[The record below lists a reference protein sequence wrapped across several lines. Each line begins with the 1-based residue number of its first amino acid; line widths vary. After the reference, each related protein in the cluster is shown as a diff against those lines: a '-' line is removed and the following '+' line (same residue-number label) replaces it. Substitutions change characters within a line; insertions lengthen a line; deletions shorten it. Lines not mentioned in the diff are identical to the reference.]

1 MPIIEKWEEH
11 MLFKRTFWVLLV
23 VLIMGAPGLWAGDS
37 ASFVDLGFSPDGTI
51 YMFAQYGVKTGTL
64 KPWADMYVVDVLRNN
79 FVSGGRISYTHDKAI
94 EAGQDGAGA
103 LYRVI
108 TKNAEFIERYGLSY
122 PNQGQPL
129 YIALSGDPAYE
140 GKTVAFRDFV
150 SGVSYQAD
158 LVEKINGTGKN
169 TQSSFYITLESVDG
183 DGEAKRYTIGAPQLE
198 RPLIYAYRIKKVLVA
213 PSGNSLIFVVEMN
226 LHGENGPDV
235 RYMVEVLRL

>member
-1 MPIIEKWEEH
+1 

-23 VLIMGAPGLWAGDS
+23 VLITGASGLWAGDS
-37 ASFVDLGFSPDGTI
+37 ASFVDLGFSSDGNI
-51 YMFAQYGVKTGTL
+51 YMFAQYGVKSGTL
-64 KPWADMYVVDVLRNN
+64 KPWADMYVVDVARNN
-79 FVSGGRISYTHDKAI
+79 FVSGGRISYTHDRAI

-108 TKNAEFIERYGLSY
+108 TKNAEFIERYGLLY

-158 LVEKINGTGKN
+158 LIEKISGNGRNVK
-169 TQSSFYITLESVDG
+169 SSFYINLESIDN
-183 DGEAKRYTIGAPQLE
+183 DGEAKRYTIGTPQLE
-198 RPLIYAYRIKKVLVA
+198 RSLIYSYRIKKVLVA
-213 PSGNSLIFVVEMN
+213 PSGNALIFVVEMN
-226 LHGENGPDV
+226 LLAENGPDV
-235 RYMVEVLRL
+235 RYMVEVLQL

>member
-1 MPIIEKWEEH
+1 MPIIEKWEDL

-23 VLIMGAPGLWAGDS
+23 VLVTGASGLWAGDS
-37 ASFVDLGFSPDGTI
+37 ASFVDMGFSPDGSI
-51 YMFAQYGVKTGTL
+51 YMFAQYGVKSGTL
-64 KPWADMYVVDVLRNN
+64 KPWADMYVVDVARNN
-79 FVSGGRISYTHDKAI
+79 FVSGGRISYAHDRAI

-108 TKNAEFIERYGLSY
+108 TKNADFIERYGLTY

-140 GKTVAFRDFV
+140 GKTVAFRDFT

-158 LVEKINGTGKN
+158 LVEKISGNGRN
-169 TQSSFYITLESVDG
+169 TKSSFYITLESVDNDG
-183 DGEAKRYTIGAPQLE
+183 DAKQYTIGTPQLE
-198 RPLIYAYRIKKVLVA
+198 RSLIYAYRIKKVLVA
-213 PSGNSLIFVVEMN
+213 PSGNSLIFVIEMN

>member
-1 MPIIEKWEEH
+1 MPIIEKWEDL
-11 MLFKRTFWVLLV
+11 MLFKRTFLVLLV
-23 VLIMGAPGLWAGDS
+23 VLVTGASWAGDS
-37 ASFVDLGFSPDGTI
+37 ASFVDLGFSPDGSI
-51 YMFAQYGVKTGTL
+51 YMFAQYGVKSGTL
-64 KPWADMYVVDVLRNN
+64 KPWADMFVVDVARNN
-79 FVSGGRISYTHDKAI
+79 FVSGGRISYTHDRSI

-129 YIALSGDPAYE
+129 YIALTGDPAYE
-140 GKTVAFRDFV
+140 GKTVAFRDFT

-158 LVEKINGTGKN
+158 LVEKISGSGRNAK
-169 TQSSFYITLESVDG
+169 SSFYITLESVDNE
-183 DGEAKRYTIGAPQLE
+183 GEAKQYTIGTPQLE
-198 RPLIYAYRIKKVLVA
+198 RPLISSYRIKKVLVA
-213 PSGNSLIFVVEMN
+213 PSGNSLIFVIEMK